1 MAKKKPSESP
11 DNKYVGFVKT
21 IGKEKFAVTMCGGK
35 KTWKKFWPK
44 VSPNQFSLEDFFLF
58 KPQLNFKKS
67 FIDHLTASQKN
78 LILEKT
84 NKKLATALRN
94 ADILFDIVIL
104 PQSNHE
110 TVDWWVD
117 YAHSFLTQKYQCK
130 DFNYDQLPY
139 VYVEY
144 RIDKSGKLSPNNKI
158 MIYSKMNKKIQRN
171 YYKPILDK
179 IFKESE
185 IKTITNHHSG
195 FLDAIQLVVRS
206 SDVVQSEDDRK
217 GKGKG
222 CRDKSHIK
230 KYNTRTS
237 PPYPANEC
245 KGRSMKGNDGE
256 IYVSKANKNGVY
268 RWVKKN

>member
-1 MAKKKPSESP
+1 MVKKKPSESP
-11 DNKYVGFVKT
+11 DDKYVGFVKT

-44 VSPNQFSLEDFFLF
+44 ASPYHFTLEEFFLF

-67 FIDHLTASQKN
+67 FIDHLTASQKK

-84 NKKLATALRN
+84 NKKLASALRN
-94 ADILFDIVIL
+94 ADVNILFDIIIL
-104 PQSNHE
+104 PQSDHE
-110 TVDWWVD
+110 IVDWWTD

-130 DFNYDQLPY
+130 EFNYDQMPY

-144 RIDKSGKLSPNNKI
+144 RIEKSGKLSPDDKI
-158 MIYSKMNKKIQRN
+158 IFYSKMNKKIQRD

-179 IFKESE
+179 IFEKSE
-185 IKTITNHHSG
+185 IKPIKNHGSG
-195 FLDAIQLVVRS
+195 LDTIQLVVRS
-206 SDVVQSEDDRK
+206 SSEADVVRPEEDRE
-217 GKGKG
+217 G

-230 KYNTRTS
+230 KYNTRPS

-245 KGRSMKGNDGE
+245 KGKSMKGNDGK
-256 IYVSKANKNGVY
+256 IYVSKSNKNGVH
-268 RWVKKN
+268 RWVKKK